1 MNLFDG
7 NDMGTNTIFPLLTIL
22 PALLGSG
29 LLLAGLTIHPL
40 IQITSKSSGDV
51 KQISI
56 WQVTTSNREKV
67 NQSIFKLS

>member
-1 MNLFDG
+1 MNLFEG

-40 IQITSKSSGDV
+40 IQITSKSDGDI

-56 WQVTTSNREKV
+56 WQVTTKNRDSLPNSE
-67 NQSIFKLS
+67 LS

>member
-56 WQVTTSNREKV
+56 WQVTTSNREKA
-67 NQSIFKLS
+67 NQLIFKLS